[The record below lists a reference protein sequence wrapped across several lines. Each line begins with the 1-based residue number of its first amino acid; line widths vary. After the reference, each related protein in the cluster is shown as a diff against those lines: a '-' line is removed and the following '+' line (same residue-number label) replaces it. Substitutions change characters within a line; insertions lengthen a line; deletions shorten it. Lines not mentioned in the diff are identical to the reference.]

1 MSSGPLVRRRAAA
14 AVKRAAATRWREA
27 SVRELTIKLRSILII
42 AAVGAPS
49 RSTLRESE
57 SGALGE
63 NLFELATL
71 NVFSHSSSEFH
82 SRFSRRAA
90 QGIPE
95 RGRLAV
101 RPFLPLPSFGCAKE
115 GNQLRGCPPEKDIK
129 IACGV
134 RETPPPCLRTHPDTK
149 RKCGTSRR
157 GSAQVPIRGCS
168 SASWRTLRSCH

>member
-1 MSSGPLVRRRAAA
+1 M
-14 AVKRAAATRWREA
+14 KRAAATRWREA

-90 QGIPE
+90 QGYPQ
-95 RGRLAV
+95 GRLAGAAFSLATLLLAAQKKV
-101 RPFLPLPSFGCAKE
+101 AGP
-115 GNQLRGCPPEKDIK
+115 
-129 IACGV
+129 
-134 RETPPPCLRTHPDTK
+134 
-149 RKCGTSRR
+149 
-157 GSAQVPIRGCS
+157 GSATRKKDENYVFFTHAMQ
-168 SASWRTLRSCH
+168 

>member
-27 SVRELTIKLRSILII
+27 SVRELTMKLRSILII

-63 NLFELATL
+63 DLSELAIL
-71 NVFSHSSSEFH
+71 IVFSHSSSEFH

-90 QGIPE
+90 QGHHDS
-95 RGRLAV
+95 GDSLG
-101 RPFLPLPSFGCAKE
+101 RPFLPLASFGRAKD
-115 GNQLRGCPPEKDIK
+115 GNQLPVCHRGKKHE
-129 IACGV
+129 
-134 RETPPPCLRTHPDTK
+134 RK
-149 RKCGTSRR
+149 RKLPSPGLPPRSLRR
-157 GSAQVPIRGCS
+157 
-168 SASWRTLRSCH
+168 